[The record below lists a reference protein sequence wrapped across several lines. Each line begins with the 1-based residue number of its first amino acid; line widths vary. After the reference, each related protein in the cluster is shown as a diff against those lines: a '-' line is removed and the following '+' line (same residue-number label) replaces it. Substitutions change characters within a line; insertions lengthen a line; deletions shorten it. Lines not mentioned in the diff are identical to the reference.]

1 MSLSLVA
8 LVLPVLHRND
18 EADNLCLGVRSAFW
32 PCRLPEFKTCAYY
45 IKMTT
50 AIDSYLGSGQTD
62 PLFPEQCWRGLQI
75 HHLFMILPVLRDLA

>member
-8 LVLPVLHRND
+8 LILPVLHRND

-50 AIDSYLGSGQTD
+50 AIDSYVGSGQND
-62 PLFPEQCWRGLQI
+62 LLFLVRSRNGIPNHPLFA
-75 HHLFMILPVLRDLA
+75 ILPVLENP